1 MAVEPDPRIL
11 DAIFAAIS
19 ARQGSRPIILG
30 ICGAQGS
37 GKSTLAH
44 AVEQAAIAKGMAAAS
59 LSLDDLYLT
68 RAERA
73 VLADTVHPLLRTR
86 GVPGTHDVALGLAVL
101 DMLGCGEAARLPRF
115 DKARDDRCPPKRWLR
130 APADTELLIFEG
142 WCVGARPQ
150 APEALNDPANVL
162 EAADDPDGIWRRYA
176 NDALAGAYQ
185 TLFARVDVLV
195 LLAAPGFEIVF
206 DWRLQQEEELREGA
220 APNAPGLMTPAG
232 IARFIEHYER
242 LTRHILAEMPQRADI
257 VVRLAEDR
265 SPSEISPN
273 AAGSR

>member
-1 MAVEPDPRIL
+1 MAARLDPRIL
-11 DAIFAAIS
+11 DAIFAAI
-19 ARQGSRPIILG
+19 AAEHGPRPIVLG

-68 RAERA
+68 RAEREE
-73 VLADTVHPLLRTR
+73 LARSVHPLLRTR
-86 GVPGTHDVALGLAVL
+86 GVPGTHDIALGLAVL
-101 DMLGCGEAARLPRF
+101 DMLGCGEAASLPRF
-115 DKARDDRCPPKRWLR
+115 DKASDDRVPPKRWER
-130 APADTELLIFEG
+130 APADTELVIIEG

-150 APEALNDPANVL
+150 VAEALRDPVNVL
-162 EAADDPDGIWRRYA
+162 EAQDDPDGVWRRYA
-176 NDALAGAYQ
+176 NDALAGSYQ
-185 TLFARVDVLV
+185 ALFARIDVLV

-206 DWRLQQEEELREGA
+206 DWRLQQEEELRQGVG
-220 APNAPGLMTPAG
+220 PDAPGLMTAAG

-242 LTRHILAEMPQRADI
+242 LTRHILAEMPSRADI
-257 VVRLAEDR
+257 VVTLAEDR
-265 SPSEISPN
+265 SVLEISPN